1 MLLCNIIVWRF
12 LYEFSFVDF
21 DTYQEKLRRTTPPDT
36 ENTDRQLT
44 SNSAD
49 GTDSTT
55 VSLSRAEY
63 DALITRA
70 NLYERLV
77 HFFDQW
83 IVFVWKCLL
92 DFFKYYVGQVMNNVY
107 TFNIHMIVYF
117 YIQCLPW

>member
-1 MLLCNIIVWRF
+1 M
-12 LYEFSFVDF
+12 
-21 DTYQEKLRRTTPPDT
+21 RRTTPPDT

-49 GTDSTT
+49 MTDSTT

-83 IVFVWKCLL
+83 IAFVWKCVL
-92 DFFKYYVGQVMNNVY
+92 DLFKNYVGQVMNNVY
-107 TFNIHMIVYF
+107 TSNIHMLVYI
-117 YIQCLPW
+117 YIRCLPGADNLRSFFNLR